1 MINGTAMNNLPPA
14 RWLPKNA
21 LTTKNHLFKNQP
33 ERSITN
39 RAVWLRLVEPPE
51 VMWGWNWMDGAY
63 WSEFSQHFFMV
74 VKFSWSGD
82 WMLHVWSS
90 FGIFSSTR
98 LKSPGLAPLVGRFC
112 SRKSQAWESKSC
124 WINCWVESPSLCP
137 SEEDGIHTPV
147 GVEFLQC

>member
-1 MINGTAMNNLPPA
+1 MIDGTDMNNLPPA

-21 LTTKNHLFKNQP
+21 LTTKKQP
-33 ERSITN
+33 EPSIARVHRTG
-39 RAVWLRLVEPPE
+39 RFG
-51 VMWGWNWMDGAY
+51 WGWLNPWSDVGMKLDG
-63 WSEFSQHFFMV
+63 WGILKWVFPTFFMV
-74 VKFSWSGD
+74 AKISWPGD

-98 LKSPGLAPLVGRFC
+98 LKSPGLSPLVGRFC